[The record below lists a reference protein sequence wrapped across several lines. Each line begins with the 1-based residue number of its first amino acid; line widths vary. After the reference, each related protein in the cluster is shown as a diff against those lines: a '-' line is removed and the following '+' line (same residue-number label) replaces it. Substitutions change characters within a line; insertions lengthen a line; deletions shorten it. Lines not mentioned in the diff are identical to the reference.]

1 MSSEYRLVALLLF
14 VTLWIYIIYEIKHS
28 SMIILGGEF
37 DPDCK
42 YKMKPMY
49 QPYYDFHNDT
59 IHIAMLLADGIDN
72 CYQAETQIKS
82 ILFHQKRWYLSKD
95 DCCHFKHFTH
105 INSNW
110 LTANDR
116 VQSFNEAKR
125 KRFPI
130 VFHFIVDQLP
140 YEFMNGLMSDW
151 GLDGISVQFYPIEN
165 YETRVKS
172 FKSGHY
178 AGHKSYLKLL
188 ITQILPTEI
197 KKVIVLD
204 ADILLNDDISN
215 LWSIFDEFSKD
226 QCIGIAAEQNP
237 TFYSNMGK
245 RFWPALGY
253 GYNAGILLIHLTKL
267 RARGWDEI
275 WMKTAFNLMREK
287 RILPTGEQDVIN
299 AVLNQNKHWL
309 YEIPCKWNIQ
319 LSAFSMRERCPVV
332 WEFLLNRD
340 DNNNNNNYI
349 RKKTLHDDI
358 VLQYPNAK
366 LIHFNAHVK
375 PEYFFPTPLRFPLP
389 FDKSDEYHSTIQL
402 SRKYF
407 QLYYNLRS
415 MSRYCFL

>member
-1 MSSEYRLVALLLF
+1 
-14 VTLWIYIIYEIKHS
+14 
-28 SMIILGGEF
+28 
-37 DPDCK
+37 
-42 YKMKPMY
+42 MY

-82 ILFHQKRWYLSKD
+82 ILFHQKRWYPSKD

-125 KRFPI
+125 ERFPI

-140 YEFMNGLMSDW
+140 YEFMNRLMSDW
-151 GLDGISVQFYPIEN
+151 GLDGISVQFYPIKN
-165 YETRVKS
+165 YEARVRS
-172 FKSGHY
+172 FKSGHH

-197 KKVIVLD
+197 KK
-204 ADILLNDDISN
+204 
-215 LWSIFDEFSKD
+215 
-226 QCIGIAAEQNP
+226 CIGIAAEQNP

-245 RFWPALGY
+245 RFWPAL
-253 GYNAGILLIHLTKL
+253 
-267 RARGWDEI
+267 
-275 WMKTAFNLMREK
+275 
-287 RILPTGEQDVIN
+287 DVIN
-299 AVLNQNKHWL
+299 AVLNRNKHWL

-340 DNNNNNNYI
+340 DDNNNNNYR
-349 RKKTLHDDI
+349 RKKTLRDDI

-389 FDKSDEYHSTIQL
+389 FDKSDEYHSSKQ
-402 SRKYF
+402 
-407 QLYYNLRS
+407 
-415 MSRYCFL
+415 

>member
-1 MSSEYRLVALLLF
+1 
-14 VTLWIYIIYEIKHS
+14 
-28 SMIILGGEF
+28 
-37 DPDCK
+37 
-42 YKMKPMY
+42 MY

-82 ILFHQKRWYLSKD
+82 ILFHQKRWYPSKD

-110 LTANDR
+110 LTAIDR

-125 KRFPI
+125 QRFPI
-130 VFHFIVDQLP
+130 VFHLIVDQLT
-140 YEFMNGLMSDW
+140 YEFMNRLMSDW
-151 GLDGISVQFYPIEN
+151 GLDGISVQFYPIKN
-165 YETRVKS
+165 YEAQVKS

-178 AGHKSYLKLL
+178 SGHKSYLKLL

-197 KKVIVLD
+197 KK
-204 ADILLNDDISN
+204 
-215 LWSIFDEFSKD
+215 
-226 QCIGIAAEQNP
+226 
-237 TFYSNMGK
+237 
-245 RFWPALGY
+245 GY

-299 AVLNQNKHWL
+299 AVLNRNKRWL

-340 DNNNNNNYI
+340 DDNNNDNNNYI
-349 RKKTLHDDI
+349 RKKALRDDI

-389 FDKSDEYHSTIQL
+389 FDKSDEYHSSKQ
-402 SRKYF
+402 
-407 QLYYNLRS
+407 Q
-415 MSRYCFL
+415 